1 MHYLDLTYPEID
13 RNLALDEA
21 LLLAAEERGTGGILR
36 IWEPQDLAVVLGASG
51 RLTQDVHVD
60 RCRQDG
66 LAIARRSSGGGTV
79 VIGPGT
85 LNVTVV
91 LPSDFGPGLWAV
103 DVAQRYVL
111 ERFAESLRACGPP
124 VEVLGH
130 GDLTIDRR
138 KFSGSAQRRL
148 RHHFL
153 VHATILYDFPLDVIP
168 RYTAQPLR
176 QPEYR
181 ADRSHD
187 DFLMNLGLP
196 RTSLVAAVQRAWNVD
211 QESTEPV
218 DVPEDMV
225 RDLVAAKFADPEWIG
240 RL

>member
-1 MHYLDLTYPEID
+1 MHYLDLTYPEIS

-21 LLLAAEERGTGGILR
+21 LLVAAEERETGAVLR
-36 IWEPQDLAVVLGASG
+36 IWEPHDLAVVLGASC
-51 RLTQDVHVD
+51 RQRQDVHVD

-66 LAIARRSSGGGTV
+66 VAIARRSSGGGTV
-79 VIGPGT
+79 VVGPGT

-91 LPSDFGPGLWAV
+91 LRADFGPGLWAV
-103 DVAQRYVL
+103 DVAQKYVL
-111 ERFAESLRACGPP
+111 ERFAESLRTCGPP
-124 VEVLGH
+124 VEVLGL
-130 GDLTIDRR
+130 GDLTVDRR

-153 VHATILYDFPLDVIP
+153 VHATILYDFPLEVIP

-181 ADRSHD
+181 AGRSHE
-187 DFLMNLGLP
+187 DFLMNVGLP
-196 RTSLVAAVQRAWNVD
+196 RATLVAALRSAWDVPD
-211 QESTEPV
+211 ESAEPF
-218 DVPEDMV
+218 DLPEDMV
-225 RDLVAAKFADPEWIG
+225 RDLAAAKFADPEWVA